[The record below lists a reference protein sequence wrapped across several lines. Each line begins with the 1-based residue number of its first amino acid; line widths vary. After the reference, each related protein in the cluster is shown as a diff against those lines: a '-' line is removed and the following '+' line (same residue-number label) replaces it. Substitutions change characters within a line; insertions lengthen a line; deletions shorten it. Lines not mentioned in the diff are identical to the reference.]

1 MHPHRCFRRVA
12 RVFGLAVLLLFV
24 VAPAGFSV
32 DDHAGAL
39 IVSEGAAPGL
49 PWWVYPILL
58 FATTFA
64 LGIVAVMGGVGG
76 GVLFVP
82 IVSGFF
88 PFHIDFVRCAGL
100 LIALTGSL
108 SAGPGLLR
116 KGLASFRLALPAA
129 LLASTAAIGGATLGL
144 ALPTNV
150 IEIALGV
157 AILGISVLILSSAN
171 KSEYPT
177 VTTADKL
184 SSVLRITGIY
194 VEESS
199 GQQINWQVHRTVPG
213 FLLFLLIGV
222 IAGMFGL
229 GAGWANIP
237 VLNLVINAPLK
248 ISVAT
253 SSFLLS
259 ITDTTAA
266 WVYVNQGALLPIL
279 VVPSLVGMI
288 VGARIGGLLLPK
300 VKPSVVRVA
309 VIVLLMLAGLRSL
322 LKGLGV

>member
-1 MHPHRCFRRVA
+1 MHYRPRARRVVA
-12 RVFGLAVLLLFV
+12 VVLLLL
-24 VAPAGFSV
+24 VAGAGFAL
-32 DDHAGAL
+32 DDNAGAL
-39 IVSEGAAPGL
+39 IVPEGGSSSL

-58 FATTFA
+58 FVTTFA
-64 LGIVAVMGGVGG
+64 LGVIAVMGGVGG

-129 LLASTAAIGGATLGL
+129 LLASAAAIGGATLGL

-150 IEIALGV
+150 VEISLGA
-157 AILGISVLILSSAN
+157 AILGIAVLFVAAAN
-171 KSEYPT
+171 RSEYPT
-177 VTTADKL
+177 VATADRL
-184 SSVLRITGIY
+184 STFLRINGLYT
-194 VEESS
+194 EESS
-199 GQQINWQVHRTVPG
+199 NQEIDWKVHRTVPG
-213 FLLFLLIGV
+213 FLLFLAIGV
-222 IAGMFGL
+222 IGGMFGL
-229 GAGWANIP
+229 GAGWATIP

-248 ISVAT
+248 ISAAT
-253 SSFLLS
+253 SSFLIS
-259 ITDTTAA
+259 ITGTTGA

-279 VVPSLVGMI
+279 VVPSLVGMFL
-288 VGARIGGLLLPK
+288 GARLGGVLLPK
-300 VKPSVVRVA
+300 VKPSIVRVA
-309 VIVLLMLAGLRSL
+309 VIILLIIAGLRSL

>member
-1 MHPHRCFRRVA
+1 MAFRA
-12 RVFGLAVLLLFV
+12 PKAGATIGLVLLLLII
-24 VAPAGFSV
+24 ATPGALAL

-39 IVSEGAAPGL
+39 ILPEGDPTPL

-58 FATTFA
+58 FATTLV
-64 LGIVAVMGGVGG
+64 LGIIAVMGGVGG

-88 PFHIDFVRCAGL
+88 PFHLDFVRCAGL

-108 SAGPGLLR
+108 SAAPGLLR

-129 LLASTAAIGGATLGL
+129 LLASTASIGGAMLGL
-144 ALPTNV
+144 ALPTDV
-150 IEIALGV
+150 VQIALGA
-157 AILGISVLILSSAN
+157 AILGIAILIVAASN
-171 KSEYPT
+171 RSEYPS
-177 VTTADKL
+177 VPVADKL
-184 SSVLRITGIY
+184 SSALRISGVYT
-194 VEESS
+194 EESS
-199 GQQINWQVHRTVPG
+199 GQEINWKVHRTVPG
-213 FLLFLLIGV
+213 FLIFLLIGV
-222 IAGMFGL
+222 VAGMFGL

-237 VLNLVINAPLK
+237 VLNLVISAPLK

-300 VKPSVVRVA
+300 VKPSIVRIA
-309 VIVLLMLAGLRSL
+309 VIGLLVLAGLRSL
-322 LKGLGV
+322 LKGLGI

>member
-1 MHPHRCFRRVA
+1 MHSHRCSRRVA
-12 RVFGLAVLLLFV
+12 RVLGLVVLLLVV
-24 VAPAGFSV
+24 VASTGFSL

-39 IVSEGAAPGL
+39 ILSEGAPPGL

-58 FATTFA
+58 FATTFT
-64 LGIVAVMGGVGG
+64 LGIIAVMGGVGG

-157 AILGISVLILSSAN
+157 AILGISVLIVSSAR

-177 VTTADKL
+177 VTHADKL
-184 SSVLRITGIY
+184 SSVLRISGIY

-199 GQQINWQVHRTVPG
+199 GQEINWQVHRTVPG

-288 VGARIGGLLLPK
+288 LGARIGGLLLPK
-300 VKPSVVRVA
+300 VKPSIVRVA
-309 VIVLLMLAGLRSL
+309 VIVLLVLAGVRSL